1 MNRHILGA
9 VFIAVAL
16 YISGGVTHI
25 AAAED
30 GVTFVAEESDVVSA
44 ATGKG
49 VSVKSACPRGKRLIG
64 GGGECSGYLNTIGR
78 AALTINAPRPDES
91 SWLVECTNLNPT
103 AGEIMA
109 RAWAVCADPGVLQK
123 KK

>member
-1 MNRHILGA
+1 MNRQIIGA
-9 VFIAVAL
+9 VFMAAAL
-16 YISGGVTHI
+16 YLSGGASHI

-49 VSVKSACPRGKRLIG
+49 VSVKSACPSGKKLIG
-64 GGGECSGYLNTIGR
+64 GGGECTGYLNTIGR

-91 SWLVECTNLNPT
+91 SWVVECTNLNPT

-109 RAWAVCADPGVLQK
+109 RAWAVCADPGVLK
-123 KK
+123 K

>member
-1 MNRHILGA
+1 MNRRILGA
-9 VFIAVAL
+9 VFIAGAL
-16 YISGGVTHI
+16 YLSGGAPHI
-25 AAAED
+25 VAAQD

-49 VSVKSACPRGKRLIG
+49 VSVKSVCPGGKKLIG

-91 SWLVECTNLNPT
+91 AWLVECTNLNPT

-109 RAWAVCADPGVLQK
+109 RAWAVCADPGVLGK
-123 KK
+123 